1 MHTIQRARQQQ
12 CIHIR
17 QRASR
22 CDSYTFFNALTAPQ
36 WLDQVESLLPTH
48 RERLFP
54 PTETLSMFLNQA
66 LSADRSCQNAV
77 NEAAIKRL
85 MLKLPHSSTHTG
97 AYCRARQRLPLS
109 MVRSLVHY
117 TGQQTSAR
125 APSAWHWRGR
135 PVRLVDGTTVPLP
148 DTPANQHSYPQPRSQ
163 QPGLGFPLCRLLGLM
178 CLGSGVVLNAAI
190 GPYRGKGGDEQH
202 LLRSVLESLAPDDV
216 LLGDA
221 YFATYF
227 LLCALRKRGVDGVF
241 EQQGARR
248 RTTDFRRGIRLGE
261 RDHLITLTKPKRKP
275 DWMSQQDYE
284 QAPERLTVRE
294 LAAGGKVL
302 VTTLLCAKDTPK
314 AALKALYRERWQV
327 ELDLRHIK
335 TTLGMET
342 LSCKTP
348 QMAEKEVW
356 VYLLAYN
363 LIRIMM
369 AEAALYSER
378 LPRQLSFKH
387 TVQLWVAW
395 CRSGPDYRD
404 GGFEQLLLFIAQQKA
419 GHRPGRIEPRAVKRR
434 SKPYPLLMKPR
445 PAARDVIEKHG
456 YPKKIRSLAA

>member
-1 MHTIQRARQQQ
+1 MHTSQRARQQQ
-12 CIHIR
+12 CVRIR

-22 CDSYTFFNALTAPQ
+22 CNSYTFFNALTAPK
-36 WLDQVESLLPTH
+36 WLDQVESLLPAH

-54 PTETLSMFLNQA
+54 PTEALSMFLNQA
-66 LSADRSCQNAV
+66 LSADRSCQQAV
-77 NEAAIKRL
+77 DESAIKRL
-85 MLKLPHSSTHTG
+85 TQGLPQCSTHTG
-97 AYCRARQRLPLS
+97 AYCRARQRLPLA
-109 MVRSLVHY
+109 MIHSLVHT

-125 APSAWHWRGR
+125 TPTAWHWRGR

-148 DTPANQHSYPQPRSQ
+148 DTPANQQVYPQPRSQ
-163 QPGLGFPLCRLLGLM
+163 KPGLGFPLCRLLGLM
-178 CLGSGVVLNAAI
+178 CLGSGVVLDAAM

-202 LLRSVLESLAPDDV
+202 LLRSVLESLASGDV

-227 LLCALRKRGVDGVF
+227 LLCALRERGVDGVF

-248 RTTDFRRGIRLGE
+248 RTTDFRRGSRLGE
-261 RDHLITLTKPKRKP
+261 RDHLITLIKPKLKP
-275 DWMSQQDYE
+275 HWMSQSDYE
-284 QAPERLTVRE
+284 QAPDQLTVRE
-294 LAAGGKVL
+294 LATGSKVL
-302 VTTLLCAKDTPK
+302 VTTLLCSKDTPK

-327 ELDLRHIK
+327 ELDLRSIK
-335 TTLGMET
+335 TTLGMHT

-348 QMAEKEVW
+348 SMAEKEVW
-356 VYLLAYN
+356 IYLLAYN

-369 AEAALYSER
+369 AEAALVTEQ

-395 CRSGPDYRD
+395 RRSGSGYHD
-404 GGFEQLLLFIAQQKA
+404 GHFEQLLLFIAQQKV

-434 SKPYPLLMKPR
+434 NKPFPLLMKPR
-445 PAARDVIEKHG
+445 TEARDHIEKHG
-456 YPKKIRSLAA
+456 HPKKIR

>member
-1 MHTIQRARQQQ
+1 MHTSQRTRQQQ
-12 CIHIR
+12 CVRIR
-17 QRASR
+17 ERAAC
-22 CDSYTFFNALTAPQ
+22 CDSYTFFNALTAPK
-36 WLDQVESLLPTH
+36 WLDQVESLLPAH

-66 LSADRSCQNAV
+66 LSADRSCQQAV
-77 NEAAIKRL
+77 DESAITRL
-85 MLKLPHSSTHTG
+85 TQGLPQCSTHTG
-97 AYCRARQRLPLS
+97 AYCRARQRLPLA
-109 MVRSLVHY
+109 MIRSLVHT

-125 APSAWHWRGR
+125 TPSAWHWRGR
-135 PVRLVDGTTVPLP
+135 PVRLIDGTTVPLP
-148 DTPANQHSYPQPRSQ
+148 DTPANQQAYPQPRSQ
-163 QPGLGFPLCRLLGLM
+163 KPGLGFPLCRLLGLM
-178 CLGSGVVLNAAI
+178 CLSSGVALNAAI

-202 LLRSVLESLAPDDV
+202 LLRSVLESLVSGDV

-227 LLCALRKRGVDGVF
+227 LLCALRERGVDGVF

-261 RDHLITLTKPKRKP
+261 RDHLMTLTKPRLKP
-275 DWMSQQDYE
+275 HWMLQHDYAR
-284 QAPERLTVRE
+284 APDQLTVRE
-294 LAAGGKVL
+294 LATGGKVL
-302 VTTLLCAKDTPK
+302 VTTLLCPKDTPK
-314 AALKALYRERWQV
+314 ATLKALYRERWQV

-348 QMAEKEVW
+348 QMAEKEIW

-369 AEAALYSER
+369 AEAALFSER

-387 TVQLWVAW
+387 TVQLWMAW
-395 CRSGPDYRD
+395 CRSATEYRD
-404 GGFEQLLLFIAQQKA
+404 GCFEQLLIFIAQQKA

-434 SKPYPLLMKPR
+434 NKPYPLLMKPR
-445 PAARDVIEKHG
+445 IEAREHIEKHG
-456 YPKKIRSLAA
+456 HPRKIR

>member
-1 MHTIQRARQQQ
+1 MQSSQRAREQQ
-12 CIHIR
+12 CARIR
-17 QRASR
+17 RQASQ
-22 CDSYTFFNALTAPQ
+22 CDSYTFFNALTAPD
-36 WLDQVESLLPTH
+36 WFDQVELLIPDH

-54 PTETLSMFLNQA
+54 PTETLSMFLKQA
-66 LSADRSCQNAV
+66 LNTDRSCQQAV
-77 NEAAIKRL
+77 DEAAIKRL
-85 MLKLPHSSTHTG
+85 TQSLPQCSTYTG

-148 DTPANQHSYPQPRSQ
+148 DTVANQKSYPQPRSQ
-163 QPGLGFPLCRLLGLM
+163 KPGLGFPLCRLLGMM

-202 LLRSVLESLAPDDV
+202 LLRSILDTLSLGDV

-227 LLCALRKRGVDGVF
+227 LLCALRERGVDGVF

-248 RTTDFRRGIRLGE
+248 RSTDFRLGQRLGE
-261 RDHLITLTKPKRKP
+261 RDHLVVLTKPKRKP
-275 DWMSQQDYE
+275 HWLSQRDYD
-284 QAPERLTVRE
+284 QAPDELTVRE
-294 LAAGGKVL
+294 LATGGKVL

-314 AALKALYRERWQV
+314 SALKALYRERWQV

-348 QMAEKEVW
+348 HMAEKEVW

-369 AEAALYSER
+369 AEAALFTEQR
-378 LPRQLSFKH
+378 PRQLSFKH
-387 TVQLWVAW
+387 TVQLWIVW
-395 CRSGPDYRD
+395 CRSGTGYRD
-404 GGFEQLLLFIAQQKA
+404 EHFDQ
-419 GHRPGRIEPRAVKRR
+419 
-434 SKPYPLLMKPR
+434 
-445 PAARDVIEKHG
+445 
-456 YPKKIRSLAA
+456 

>member
-1 MHTIQRARQQQ
+1 MQSSQRAREQQ
-12 CIHIR
+12 CVRIR
-17 QRASR
+17 QRASH
-22 CDSYTFFNALTAPQ
+22 CDSYTFFNALTAPH
-36 WLDQVESLLPTH
+36 WLDQVESLLPAH

-54 PTETLSMFLNQA
+54 PTETLSMFLSQA
-66 LSADRSCQNAV
+66 LSADRSCQQAV
-77 NEAAIKRL
+77 DESAIKRL
-85 MLKLPHSSTHTG
+85 TQELPRCSTHTG
-97 AYCRARQRLPLS
+97 AYCRARQRLPLA
-109 MVRSLVHY
+109 MIRSLVHS

-125 APSAWHWRGR
+125 TPTGWHWHGR

-148 DTPANQHSYPQPRSQ
+148 DTPANQQAYPQPRSQ
-163 QPGLGFPLCRLLGLM
+163 QPGLGFPLCRMLGLM
-178 CLGSGVVLNAAI
+178 CLSSGVVLNAAI

-202 LLRSVLESLAPDDV
+202 LLRSVLESLAPGDV

-227 LLCALRKRGVDGVF
+227 LLCALRERGVDGVF

-248 RTTDFRRGIRLGE
+248 RSTDFRRGSRLGE
-261 RDHLITLTKPKRKP
+261 RDHLITLTKPTLKP
-275 DWMSQQDYE
+275 RWMSQQDYA
-284 QAPERLTVRE
+284 QAPDQLTVRE
-294 LAAGGKVL
+294 LATGGKVL
-302 VTTLLCAKDTPK
+302 VTTLLCPKDTPK

-327 ELDLRHIK
+327 ELDLRSIK

-348 QMAEKEVW
+348 SMAEKEVW

-369 AEAALYSER
+369 AEAALFTEQ

-395 CRSGPDYRD
+395 CRRGPDYRD
-404 GGFEQLLLFIAQQKA
+404 GRFEQLLLFIAQQKV
-419 GHRPGRIEPRAVKRR
+419 GCRPGRIEPRAVKRR
-434 SKPYPLLMKPR
+434 NKPFPLLMQPR
-445 PAARDVIEKHG
+445 TEAREYVEKHG
-456 YPKKIRSLAA
+456 HPKKIR

>member
-1 MHTIQRARQQQ
+1 MQSSQRARQQQ
-12 CIHIR
+12 CFRIR
-17 QRASR
+17 RQAST
-22 CDSYTFFNALTAPQ
+22 CDSYTFFNALTGPH
-36 WLDQVESLLPTH
+36 WFDQVESLLPEH

-54 PTETLSMFLNQA
+54 PTETLSMFLSQA
-66 LSADRSCQNAV
+66 LSADRSCQKAV
-77 NEAAIKRL
+77 DEAAIKRL
-85 MLKLPHSSTHTG
+85 TQGLPQCSTHTG
-97 AYCRARQRLPLS
+97 AYCRARQRLPLA
-109 MVRSLVHY
+109 MIRSLVRY
-117 TGQQTSAR
+117 TGQQTSLR

-148 DTPANQHSYPQPRSQ
+148 DTPANQHTYPQPRSQ
-163 QPGLGFPLCRLLGLM
+163 QPGLGFPLCRMLGLM
-178 CLGSGVVLNAAI
+178 CLSSGVVLNAAM

-202 LLRSVLESLAPDDV
+202 LLRSVLESLSPRDV

-227 LLCALRKRGVDGVF
+227 LLCALRERGVDGVF
-241 EQQGARR
+241 EQQGSRR
-248 RTTDFRRGIRLGE
+248 RSTDFRRGTRLGE
-261 RDHLITLTKPKRKP
+261 RDHLVVLSKPKDKP
-275 DWMSQQDYE
+275 HWMELRDYE
-284 QAPERLTVRE
+284 QAPEQLTVRE
-294 LAAGGKVL
+294 LATGGKVL
-302 VTTLLCAKDTPK
+302 VTTLLCPKDTPK

-327 ELDLRHIK
+327 ELDLRSIK

-348 QMAEKEVW
+348 LMAEKEVW

-369 AEAALYSER
+369 AEAALFTEQ

-395 CRSGPDYRD
+395 CRNGLGYRD
-404 GGFEQLLLFIAQQKA
+404 GCFDQLLLFIAQQKA

-434 SKPYPLLMKPR
+434 NKPYPLLMKTR
-445 PAARDVIEKHG
+445 TEARQYIEKHG
-456 YPKKIRSLAA
+456 HPKKIR